1 MPRSTAPPPLPGPG
15 FFPHGACARRP
26 PPAGFAARSQ
36 PSCPLPSPPPHRS
49 SPRQCARA
57 SSLLLLPPPPSGLGL
72 GEPGPAASAGSRAPR
87 RCPPSPDWLRPTPPS
102 SVSLGDASPRGPSL
116 ALPAHLAAPP
126 QLLSSR
132 LGLFKWRRPPS
143 RRLEPTDWPSVSIAL
158 QGFPPLCL
166 LSQKGWRDEIVGAVG
181 MSSNTVWV

>member
-1 MPRSTAPPPLPGPG
+1 MVRALAALRPPGSRLARSLLARCQVPPPTAPP
-15 FFPHGACARRP
+15 
-26 PPAGFAARSQ
+26 
-36 PSCPLPSPPPHRS
+36 
-49 SPRQCARA
+49 RA
-57 SSLLLLPPPPSGLGL
+57 SAHARPHSFSSPPPPSGLGL

>member
-15 FFPHGACARRP
+15 FFPHGARARRP

-36 PSCPLPSPPPHRS
+36 PSCPLPGPPLLPAPVRTRVLAPSPPP
-49 SPRQCARA
+49 
-57 SSLLLLPPPPSGLGL
+57 PPPPSGLGL

-102 SVSLGDASPRGPSL
+102 SVSLGDASSRGPFLS
-116 ALPAHLAAPP
+116 LPAHLAAPP

-158 QGFPPLCL
+158 QGSLPFVCFHR
-166 LSQKGWRDEIVGAVG
+166 KGGGTR
-181 MSSNTVWV
+181 

>member
-36 PSCPLPSPPPHRS
+36 PSCPLPSAPPPAPPRASAHARPRSFSS
-49 SPRQCARA
+49 SP
-57 SSLLLLPPPPSGLGL
+57 PPSSGLGL

-116 ALPAHLAAPP
+116 ALPAHLVAPP

-158 QGFPPLCL
+158 QGSLPFVCFHR
-166 LSQKGWRDEIVGAVG
+166 KGGGTR
-181 MSSNTVWV
+181 

>member
-1 MPRSTAPPPLPGPG
+1 MVRAL
-15 FFPHGACARRP
+15 AALRP
-26 PPAGFAARSQ
+26 PGSRLARSLLARCQ
-36 PSCPLPSPPPHRS
+36 VPRS

-57 SSLLLLPPPPSGLGL
+57 SSLLLLPPPPPSGLGF

-158 QGFPPLCL
+158 QGSLPFVCFHR
-166 LSQKGWRDEIVGAVG
+166 KGGGTR
-181 MSSNTVWV
+181 